1 MYHKVVLKQRV
12 SLETSLKLGGQLESI
27 ASVQVK
33 PFSGDE
39 LPVFFHTPQKFNID
53 IKHDG
58 LEDVSPASNM
68 GYLGYQC

>member
-1 MYHKVVLKQRV
+1 MYNNFSMCMLCTYSCIRIMMYHKVVLKQRV

-39 LPVFFHTPQKFNID
+39 LPFFSTHPRNLI
-53 IKHDG
+53 
-58 LEDVSPASNM
+58 
-68 GYLGYQC
+68 